1 MIIFASWQFPHIF
14 HNEGITRLVMDDT
27 LVSQREQKI
36 HVRTTKTSIKENNN
50 NNNNNLVVAKCSFL
64 PRFNQNKLGGHQVFF
79 QLFTL
84 EIGGHQVV

>member
-1 MIIFASWQFPHIF
+1 M
-14 HNEGITRLVMDDT
+14 L
-27 LVSQREQKI
+27 EQLKHQLRKKI
-36 HVRTTKTSIKENNN
+36 K

-79 QLFTL
+79 QMFTL

>member
-36 HVRTTKTSIKENNN
+36 HVRTTKTSIKE
-50 NNNNNLVVAKCSFL
+50 K
-64 PRFNQNKLGGHQVFF
+64 NKK
-79 QLFTL
+79 
-84 EIGGHQVV
+84 